1 LEAYC
6 LKCKAKRNVKDP
18 VPGFTKTGS
27 PITSG
32 FCEVCGSKLSKLG
45 TTPAHEGLE
54 KPVIQK
60 AESKKKP
67 TKLTAKA
74 KKTTASKVG
83 IRGNGKSKIR
93 VIPAEFIGKG
103 KNMVIVES
111 PAKART
117 IGKFLGQDYS
127 VIASVGH
134 VRDLLKTQLSVDV
147 EHNFE
152 PKYRI
157 SDDKKEIVS
166 AISQRAARSNLIYL
180 ATDPDREGEAIA
192 WHIQQSAEI
201 PEQKIKRVV
210 FHEITHEAVNEAFA
224 HPRKV
229 DLDLV
234 DAQQAR
240 RILDRLVGFG
250 ISPIL
255 WTKVRSGL
263 SAGRVQSI
271 SLRLIVER
279 ERLIQNFKPFEY
291 WVIKGEFL
299 PKNGKVSFL
308 AKLVKVNKKDPNLSN
323 EPAAKDLVAQIRQAA
338 FNISKINKTNKSVGP
353 GAPFITSTLQQ
364 EASRRLGFTTK
375 KTMQVAQQ
383 LYEGIDLGNGEP
395 SGLITYMR
403 TDSVNLSVT
412 AVTDAR
418 KYIQNK
424 FGGAYLPAKV
434 PSYKTR
440 AASAQEAHE
449 AIRPTSVVAEP
460 DGIKH
465 FLTND
470 QHKLY
475 KLIWQ
480 RFVACQ
486 MEKAVLEVNSVEI
499 TGKGNLD
506 TYLFRASGSRT
517 VFPGFQAVYASA
529 KDEDLEEEDN
539 ILLPLELMKEGDA
552 ILLKHLLFDQHFT
565 QPPPRFTEASLIQVL
580 EENKIGRP
588 STYSPIISTIQDRGY
603 VYRESKRLFPT
614 ETGFLINDLVVK
626 YFPEVVDINFTSKM
640 EEELDEIAEGKKEW
654 VGVIRDFY
662 LPFEVSLKVAKEQM
676 PVTRIKPESAGRL
689 CPNCGHD
696 LVIRT
701 GKFGKFISC
710 STFPT
715 CRYTE
720 AVVEKIGVPCPK
732 CQDGEVVVK
741 RSRKGRVF
749 YGCSNYPTCDFVS
762 WNKPL
767 ATKCPECGG
776 TLVQQNKDRV
786 TCLSCKTVFN
796 IEEIVQV

>member
-6 LKCKAKRNVKDP
+6 LKCKSKRNVKDP

-45 TTPAHEGLE
+45 NTAAHEGLE
-54 KPVIQK
+54 KPVAQK
-60 AESKKKP
+60 AERVKKSS
-67 TKLTAKA
+67 KLTAKPKKASTA
-74 KKTTASKVG
+74 KASSKSNAKTRIKA
-83 IRGNGKSKIR
+83 
-93 VIPAEFIGKG
+93 IPAEFIGKG
-103 KNMVIVES
+103 RNMVIVES

-117 IGKFLGQDYS
+117 IGKYLGQDYS

-157 SDDKKEIVS
+157 SDDKKGIVA
-166 AISQRAARSNLIYL
+166 AISQRATRSSQVYL

-201 PEQKIKRVV
+201 PEQKVQRVV
-210 FHEITHEAVNEAFA
+210 FHEITHDAVNAAFA
-224 HPRKV
+224 HPRQI
-229 DLDLV
+229 DMDLV

-255 WTKVRSGL
+255 WAKVRSGL

-279 ERLIQNFKPFEY
+279 ERLIQDFKPVEY
-291 WVIKGEFL
+291 WVVKAEFL
-299 PKNGKVSFL
+299 PINGKKSFF
-308 AKLVKVNKKDPNLSN
+308 AKLIKVNKNDPKLPN
-323 EPAAKDLVAQIRQAA
+323 ETVTKTLVEHIRSATFKIA
-338 FNISKINKTNKSVGP
+338 KINKTSKRISP

-383 LYEGIDLGNGEP
+383 LYEGIDVGNGEP

-403 TDSVNLSVT
+403 TDSVNLSAS
-412 AVTDAR
+412 AVAEAR
-418 KYIQNK
+418 KYILNK
-424 FGGAYLPAKV
+424 YGSAYLPAKA

-449 AIRPTSVVAEP
+449 AIRPTAVIYEP

-465 FLTND
+465 FLTSD
-470 QHKLY
+470 QYKLY

-486 MEKAVLEVNSVEI
+486 MENAIQEVNTVDVL
-499 TGKGNLD
+499 GKKD
-506 TYLFRASGSRT
+506 PETYLFRASGSKT
-517 VFPGFQAVYASA
+517 VFPGFQAIYAST
-529 KDEDLEEEDN
+529 KDEDVEEEDN
-539 ILLPLELMKEGDA
+539 AVIPLEMMHEGDA
-552 ILLKHLLFDQHFT
+552 ISLKDILFDQHFT

-603 VYRESKRLFPT
+603 VYRENKRLFPT
-614 ETGFLINDLVVK
+614 ETGYLINDLVVE
-626 YFPEVVDINFTSKM
+626 YFPEVVDINFTSQM
-640 EEELDEIAEGKKEW
+640 EEELDEIAEGKKAW
-654 VGVIRDFY
+654 VGVIQDFY
-662 LPFEVSLKVAKEQM
+662 QPFEESLKIAKEKM
-676 PVTRIKPESAGRL
+676 PVTRIKPESAGRD
-689 CPNCGHD
+689 CPLCGHD

-710 STFPT
+710 SNFPT

-720 AVVEKIGVPCPK
+720 AVVEKAGVACPK
-732 CQDGEVVVK
+732 CKDGEVVVK

-749 YGCSNYPTCDFVS
+749 YGCSNYPSCDFVS
-762 WNKPL
+762 WNKPV
-767 ATKCPECGG
+767 AQKCPECGG
-776 TLVQQNKDRV
+776 PLVLQNKDRV
-786 TCLSCKTVFN
+786 TCLNCKV
-796 IEEIVQV
+796 ILDKEEIS

>member
-1 LEAYC
+1 MEAYC

-45 TTPAHEGLE
+45 NTPAHDGLE
-54 KPVIQK
+54 KPVVQK
-60 AESKKKP
+60 TERVKKA
-67 TKLTAKA
+67 TKLTAKPKKAPAA
-74 KKTTASKVG
+74 KVSSKV
-83 IRGNGKSKIR
+83 NGKSKVR
-93 VIPAEFIGKG
+93 AIPAEFIGKG

-147 EHNFE
+147 ENNFE

-157 SDDKKEIVS
+157 SDDKKGIVA
-166 AISQRAARSNLIYL
+166 AIGQRAIRSSTIYL

-201 PEQKIKRVV
+201 PEQKVKRVV

-224 HPRKV
+224 HPRQI
-229 DLDLV
+229 DMDLV

-255 WTKVRSGL
+255 WSKVRSGL

-279 ERLIQNFKPFEY
+279 ERLIQDFKPVEY

-299 PKNGKVSFL
+299 PKSGKKSFL
-308 AKLVKVNKKDPNLSN
+308 TKLIKVNKKDPQLPTEVSTK
-323 EPAAKDLVAQIRQAA
+323 ALVAQIRQAA
-338 FNISKINKTNKSVGP
+338 FKISKINKASKRISP

-375 KTMQVAQQ
+375 KTMQIAQQ

-403 TDSVNLSVT
+403 TDSVNLSTT
-412 AVTDAR
+412 AVAEAR
-418 KYIQNK
+418 RYILNK
-424 FGGAYLPAKV
+424 FGEAYLPPKA

-449 AIRPTSVVAEP
+449 AIRPTIVTAEP
-460 DGIKH
+460 DGIKQ
-465 FLTND
+465 FLSVD

-486 MEKAVLEVNSVEI
+486 MENAVLEVNTVEV
-499 TGKGNLD
+499 TGNREHD
-506 TYLFRASGSRT
+506 SYLFRAAGSRT
-517 VFPGFQAVYASA
+517 VFQGFQAVYATT
-529 KDEDLEEEDN
+529 KDEDLEEEEN
-539 ILLPLELMKEGDA
+539 VQIPLELLREGDD
-552 ILLKHLLFDQHFT
+552 IHLKDLLFDQHFT

-603 VYRESKRLFPT
+603 VFRESKRLYPT
-614 ETGFLINDLVVK
+614 ETGYLINDLVVE
-626 YFPEVVDINFTSKM
+626 YFPEVVDINFTSLM

-654 VGVIRDFY
+654 VGVIREFY
-662 LPFEVSLKVAKEQM
+662 TPFEESLKVAKDKM
-676 PVTRIKPESAGRL
+676 PVTRIKPESAGRP
-689 CPNCGHD
+689 CPLCGHD

-710 STFPT
+710 SNFPA

-720 AVVEKIGVPCPK
+720 AVVEKIGVACPK
-732 CQDGEVVVK
+732 CHNGEVVVK

-749 YGCSNYPTCDFVS
+749 YGCSNYPACDFVS
-762 WNKPL
+762 WNKPV
-767 ATKCPECGG
+767 ASKCPDCGG
-776 TLVQQNKDRV
+776 TLVIQSKDKV
-786 TCLSCKTVFN
+786 TCLNCKVVLDK
-796 IEEIVQV
+796 EEIVQV

>member
-1 LEAYC
+1 MEAYC
-6 LKCKAKRNVKDP
+6 LKCKAKRNVNDP

-45 TTPAHEGLE
+45 ATAAHEGLE
-54 KPVIQK
+54 KPQIQK
-60 AESKKKP
+60 AERVKK
-67 TKLTAKA
+67 TAKA
-74 KKTTASKVG
+74 ITKPKKASPSKAATKP
-83 IRGNGKSKIR
+83 NGKSKTKA
-93 VIPAEFIGKG
+93 IPAEFIGKG

-117 IGKFLGQDYS
+117 IGKYLGSDYS

-147 EHNFE
+147 ENNFE

-157 SDDKKEIVS
+157 SDDKKAIVA
-166 AISQRAARSNLIYL
+166 AIGQRATRSNQVYL

-201 PEQKIKRVV
+201 PEQKVKRVV
-210 FHEITHEAVNEAFA
+210 FHEITHDAVKDAFA
-224 HPRKV
+224 NPRQI
-229 DLDLV
+229 DMDLV

-255 WTKVRSGL
+255 WSKVRSGL

-279 ERLIQNFKPFEY
+279 ERLIQDFTPVEY

-299 PKNGKVSFL
+299 PNVGRKSFM
-308 AKLVKVNKKDPNLSN
+308 AKLVKVNKKDPDLPN
-323 EPAAKDLVAQIRQAA
+323 EAITKTLVDRIRQAA
-338 FNISKINKTNKSVGP
+338 FRISKINKSKKRISP

-375 KTMQVAQQ
+375 KTMQIAQQ

-403 TDSVNLSVT
+403 TDSVNLSPS
-412 AVTDAR
+412 AVAEVR
-418 KYIQNK
+418 KYILNK
-424 FGGAYLPAKV
+424 YGSAYLPAKA

-449 AIRPTSVVAEP
+449 AIRPTSVVSEP

-465 FLTND
+465 YLSSD
-470 QHKLY
+470 QYKLY

-486 MEKAVLEVNSVEI
+486 MENTVLEVNTVEVA
-499 TGKGNLD
+499 GKKESEN
-506 TYLFRASGSRT
+506 YLFRASGSRT
-517 VFPGFQAVYASA
+517 VFSGFQAIYAST
-529 KDEDLEEEDN
+529 KDEDTEEEDN
-539 ILLPLELMKEGDA
+539 IQIPLENMHEGDA
-552 ILLKHLLFDQHFT
+552 ISLKNLLFDQHFT

-614 ETGFLINDLVVK
+614 ETGFLINDLVVE
-626 YFPEVVDINFTSKM
+626 YFPEVVDINFTSQM

-654 VGVIRDFY
+654 VGVIQDFY
-662 LPFEVSLKVAKEQM
+662 SPFEESLKIAKDKM
-676 PVTRIKPESAGRL
+676 PVTRIKPESAGRP
-689 CPNCGHD
+689 CPLCGHD

-710 STFPT
+710 SHFPT

-720 AVVEKIGVPCPK
+720 AVVEKAGVACPK
-732 CQDGEVVVK
+732 CKDGEVVVK

-749 YGCSNYPTCDFVS
+749 YGCSNYPSCDFVS
-762 WNKPL
+762 WNKPV

-776 TLVQQNKDRV
+776 TLVLQNKDKV
-786 TCLSCKTVFN
+786 TCLNCKLVLQL
-796 IEEIVQV
+796 EELNQI

>member
-6 LKCKAKRNVKDP
+6 LKCKVKRNVKDP

-45 TTPAHEGLE
+45 TTAAHEGLE
-54 KPVIQK
+54 KPVVQR
-60 AESKKKP
+60 AERVKKP
-67 TKLTAKA
+67 AKLTAKP
-74 KKTTASKVG
+74 KKTISVKASL
-83 IRGNGKSKIR
+83 KSNAKNR
-93 VIPAEFIGKG
+93 TKVIPAEFIGKG

-117 IGKFLGQDYS
+117 IGKYLGQDYS

-134 VRDLLKTQLSVDV
+134 VRDLLKTQLSVDI
-147 EHNFE
+147 EHNFV

-157 SDDKKEIVS
+157 SDDKKGIVA
-166 AISQRAARSNLIYL
+166 AISQRAIRSSQVYL

-201 PEQKIKRVV
+201 PEQKIQRVV

-224 HPRKV
+224 HPRQI
-229 DLDLV
+229 DMDLV

-255 WTKVRSGL
+255 WAKVHSGL

-279 ERLIQNFKPFEY
+279 ERLIQDFKPVEY
-291 WVIKGEFL
+291 WVIRAEFL
-299 PKNGKVSFL
+299 PDNGKKSFFG
-308 AKLVKVNKKDPNLSN
+308 KLIKVNQHEPNLPN
-323 EPAAKDLVAQIRQAA
+323 AAVTKALVDQIKLATFRIA
-338 FNISKINKTNKSVGP
+338 KINKSSKRISP

-383 LYEGIDLGNGEP
+383 LYEGIDVGNGEP

-403 TDSVNLSVT
+403 TDSVNLSAS
-412 AVTDAR
+412 AVAEAR
-418 KYIQNK
+418 KYILNK
-424 FGGAYLPAKV
+424 FGSAFLPAKA

-449 AIRPTSVVAEP
+449 AIRPTSVVSEP

-465 FLTND
+465 FLTSD
-470 QHKLY
+470 QYKLY

-486 MEKAVLEVNSVEI
+486 MENAVQEVNTVDI
-499 TGKGNLD
+499 LGKKEAE
-506 TYLFRASGSRT
+506 TYLFRASGSKT
-517 VFPGFQAVYASA
+517 IFPGYQAVYASA
-529 KDEDLEEEDN
+529 KDEDAEEEEN
-539 ILLPLELMKEGDA
+539 VVIPLEVMKEGDTIFLKD
-552 ILLKHLLFDQHFT
+552 ILSDQHFT
-565 QPPPRFTEASLIQVL
+565 QPLPRFTEASLIQVL

-603 VYRESKRLFPT
+603 VYRENKRLFPT
-614 ETGFLINDLVVK
+614 ETGFLINDLVVE
-626 YFPEVVDINFTSKM
+626 YFPEVVDINFTSQM
-640 EEELDEIAEGKKEW
+640 EEELDEIAEGKKAW
-654 VGVIRDFY
+654 VGVIQDFY
-662 LPFEVSLKVAKEQM
+662 KPFEESLKIAKEKM
-676 PVTRIKPESAGRL
+676 PVTRIKPESAGRA
-689 CPNCGHD
+689 CPLCGHD

-710 STFPT
+710 SNFPA

-720 AVVEKIGVPCPK
+720 AVVEKAGVACPK
-732 CQDGEVVVK
+732 CKDGEVVVK

-749 YGCSNYPTCDFVS
+749 YGCSNYPSCDFVS
-762 WNKPL
+762 WNKPVSQ
-767 ATKCPECGG
+767 KCPECGG
-776 TLVQQNKDRV
+776 TLVLQNKDRV
-786 TCLSCKTVFN
+786 TCLDCK
-796 IEEIVQV
+796 IILDKEEISQI